1 MLSNRVSGSLLAP
14 LVPTLFATSA
24 MAAPGDGWTLTPLL
38 LEGDAVVGVGAVT
51 RIDNLAVNDLGQWQ
65 VEADTDNSDTNGDS
79 VLVRNGVLFLQE
91 GQSLATPIGALLDS
105 FDSIELNDAGDAS
118 FNHFLDGTSGSSDD
132 SGIYFNDLLL
142 IQEGDSATSAGFS
155 SGTNWIGFFETKLND
170 SNQMLVLGS
179 VDDPAINSSVDRA
192 LVRLTLNPDGSIAA
206 TDLVVKEG
214 DVLLGAT
221 EAVQDAETNPHAL
234 ALGDD
239 GLTLWV
245 ADLEGDTI
253 ADGAICIENQIL
265 FRENDPSPIPGR
277 PWESFGST
285 KLDRHPIGGVVFT
298 ATVQGDNASDAVIV
312 QDNTVFQQEGGPVPG
327 VPGATLAS
335 FGSGPV
341 QIGASGRVL
350 WFGSWNET
358 SGTVEG
364 LFLGED
370 LVVQTGVTQIA
381 GQTVVDISGVQ
392 DGYRMSD
399 DGKRIIFEAE
409 LADGRQG
416 AFLAELQ
423 ADVEVLGSCTAN
435 LASMSAPNGGPTV
448 GQTFDLAFDTAA
460 STSAFSFLATAP
472 GLAPLGGPCGLQLP
486 EIGEVVIDFTQYQLL
501 ELGVLASFPTTVGV
515 TIPDLPSILG
525 KDLFVQA
532 LLIDLTGVGVQAAYL
547 SNGLRVCF
555 GI

>member
-1 MLSNRVSGSLLAP
+1 MDRRLSRTALLACAGWSLTP
-14 LVPTLFATSA
+14 LAL
-24 MAAPGDGWTLTPLL
+24 AAPGDGWVLTPLL
-38 LEGDAVVGVGAVT
+38 LEGDAVTGVGAVT
-51 RIDNLAVNDLGQWQ
+51 RIDNVAVNDNGDWQ
-65 VEADTDNSDTNGDS
+65 VEADTDNSDTDFDS
-79 VLVRNGVLFLQE
+79 VLVRNGVLVLQE
-91 GQSLATPIGALLDS
+91 GQSLPTPIGALLDS

-118 FNHFLDGTSGSSDD
+118 FNHFLDGTTGSSDD

-142 IQEGDSATSAGFS
+142 IQESDSATSAGFS
-155 SGTNWIGFFETKLND
+155 PGTNWIGFFETKLND

-179 VDDPAINSSVDRA
+179 VDDPAIASSVDRA

-214 DVLLGAT
+214 DVLIGAA
-221 EAVQDAETNPHAL
+221 EAVQDTETNPHSF

-245 ADLEGDTI
+245 ADLEGDTV

-265 FRENDPSPIPGR
+265 FRENEPSLIPGR
-277 PWESFGST
+277 PWESFGLT

-298 ATVQGDNASDAVIV
+298 ATVQGDNATDAVIV
-312 QDNTVFQQEGGPVPG
+312 KDTAVFRQEGGPVPG
-327 VPGATLAS
+327 VPGATLSS

-341 QIGASGRVL
+341 QIGAAGRVL
-350 WFGSWNET
+350 WFGSWST
-358 SGTVEG
+358 PMGTVEG
-364 LFLGED
+364 LFLGDD

-381 GQTVVDISGVQ
+381 GQVVVDISGIQ

-399 DGKRIIFEAE
+399 DGKRIVFEAE

-416 AFLAELQ
+416 AFLAELEPN
-423 ADVEVLGSCTAN
+423 VETLSSCTAN
-435 LASMSAPNGGPTV
+435 LATMSAPNGGPAL

-460 STSAFSFLATAP
+460 SSSAFCFLATSP
-472 GLAPLGGPCGLQLP
+472 GLAPLGGPCGLILP
-486 EIGEVVIDFTQYQLL
+486 DVGEVVLDFTNFQLL
-501 ELGVLASFPTTVGV
+501 ELGLLGSFPTTVPV

-525 KDLFVQA
+525 KDLFVQS
-532 LLIDLTGVGVQAAYL
+532 LLIDVTGVGAQAAYL

-555 GI
+555 GL